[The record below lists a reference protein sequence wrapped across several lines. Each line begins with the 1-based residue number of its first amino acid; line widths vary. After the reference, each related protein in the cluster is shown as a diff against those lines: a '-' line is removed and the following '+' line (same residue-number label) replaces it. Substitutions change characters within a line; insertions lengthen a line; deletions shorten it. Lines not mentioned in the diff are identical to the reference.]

1 MKNEIDYLITKEMLA
16 QYIELNRRKKEIE
29 TQLDELKKVFN
40 QYFDLSVGKNLKG
53 DVTISDYKL
62 QRQIRK
68 TEKFEQEIT
77 VKRLEELNMMD
88 LIQKKP
94 DEIKIKSAL
103 NLGLINEKDL
113 DGCVISNTSQ
123 AIYVKQIQ
131 AK

>member
-1 MKNEIDYLITKEMLA
+1 MITKEMLA